1 MSNLRLHSTEE
12 RTFPPAN
19 YSYVRTIEDY
29 LKETLTR
36 GGSDLHIAVNSPPMI
51 RLHGQLML
59 LGFSPLNSEAT
70 EDLLMK
76 ILDELQ
82 KKVLLTKKNVDFAYT
97 IQYGNTRRRFR
108 CNLFYERCGL
118 CGVFRAIPDQIPTLK
133 ELGLPESLKKLVR
146 YHQGLVLITGPAGCG
161 KTTTLAALINIINEE
176 RPAHILTIE
185 DPIEYIHPSKKSFI
199 TQRQVGLHTKSF
211 QSALRAAIREDPDVL
226 LLGEL
231 RDLETTQMAI
241 TAAETGHLVLS
252 TLHTVSA
259 IKTIDRIVGIF
270 PPSQQAQVRTMFSES
285 MKGIL
290 TQKLVPRADGMG
302 RVPAIEI
309 IFGCPSIANL
319 IREGKALQVSTVVQ
333 TSRNLGM
340 KTMDESLME
349 LYNSNLISPAEAYEH
364 SADKKI
370 FEQYLNKQ

>member
-1 MSNLRLHSTEE
+1 MFL
-12 RTFPPAN
+12 
-19 YSYVRTIEDY
+19 VRTIEDY

-59 LGFSPLNSEAT
+59 LGFTPFNSETT
-70 EDLLMK
+70 EELLMK
-76 ILDELQ
+76 NLDERQ
-82 KKVLLTKKNVDFAYT
+82 KQILISKKNVDFAYT

-118 CGVFRAIPDQIPTLK
+118 CGAFRVIPDRIPTLK
-133 ELGLPESLKKLVR
+133 ELGLPDSLKKLVR

-185 DPIEYIHPSKKSFI
+185 DPIEYIHPCKKSFI
-199 TQRQVGLHTKSF
+199 TQRQVGLHTRSF

-241 TAAETGHLVLS
+241 TAAETGHLVFS

-309 IFGCPSIANL
+309 IFGCPPIANL
-319 IREGKALQVSTVVQ
+319 IREGKALQVGTVVQ

-340 KTMDESLME
+340 KTMDESLLE
-349 LYNSNLISPAEAYEH
+349 LYNGNLISPAEAYEH
-364 SADKKI
+364 STDKRI
-370 FEQYLNKQ
+370 FAQYLNRQ